1 MTDITDWTPKK
12 KKNKT
17 KQNKK
22 KQLIRITYHVD
33 IWPDRVAIFKDH
45 QSTFRAVSQH
55 PHQRTTQRTAMLWS
69 CILVDIDKKNL
80 QKTPVYSIYE
90 AEGEGIEATL

>member
-1 MTDITDWTPKK
+1 
-12 KKNKT
+12 
-17 KQNKK
+17 
-22 KQLIRITYHVD
+22 
-33 IWPDRVAIFKDH
+33 
-45 QSTFRAVSQH
+45 
-55 PHQRTTQRTAMLWS
+55 MLSS